1 MFYFFVNIDQ
11 LACTYDVINNRK
23 SIKLHLSIYNRALVT
38 LKRTSAI
45 YKMFHYLHSSI
56 PRANRSE
63 TYSTNILS
71 NVSYGGTRET
81 LYTELKIFPFSS
93 TGSVSEIYGLSCI
106 TGHHDDHII
115 IISSGKNHKKKNT
128 TVQDGRSVRARAR
141 LNMFTTYPRG

>member
-1 MFYFFVNIDQ
+1 
-11 LACTYDVINNRK
+11 
-23 SIKLHLSIYNRALVT
+23 
-38 LKRTSAI
+38 
-45 YKMFHYLHSSI
+45 MFHYLHSSI

-81 LYTELKIFPFSS
+81 LYTELKIFPFSR

-128 TVQDGRSVRARAR
+128 TVQDGKSVRARAPKYVYHVPPGLTVTFAYSTR
-141 LNMFTTYPRG
+141 ALYEYFHNDDYSNIR